1 MNFLLIIIKKYLPYL
16 VSLGLVLYIFSFLDI
31 KNFKLID
38 NYNYLYLIIILW
50 IVGQLLVSLRI
61 YLLVQNKLNQVSYF
75 SILQCIFLGYS
86 INIIA
91 PGESGTDISLF
102 LYLKK
107 FFKYI
112 DILSMLLL
120 DRIIITF
127 STILFVFIG
136 IQFFDLSQIFDIDY
150 KYITIFIL
158 FILFIFSCLY
168 LIILRSK
175 NLIQKFIDYYKEI
188 KKFFIEKYKLLVPI
202 FLIGMIN
209 RLVYILW
216 VYFIAKSIG
225 LEFNIMY
232 LFVIVPMVLIISTLP
247 ISIMGIGIR
256 EGSYVGLLVLGG
268 YSLNDSVLFSTI
280 LLFWMLIPSILSSVL
295 VFSGIIKVKNLFN

>member
-1 MNFLLIIIKKYLPYL
+1 MNFLLISIKKYIPYF
-16 VSLGLVLYIFSFLDI
+16 VSLGLVIYIFSFVDI
-31 KNFKLID
+31 ENFKLIS

-50 IVGQLLVSLRI
+50 FISQILTSLRI
-61 YLLVQNKLNQVSYF
+61 YLLVQNSLMQVNYY
-75 SILQCIFLGYS
+75 SILKCIFLGHS

-112 DILSMLLL
+112 EILSMLLL

-127 STILFVFIG
+127 STVFIAIIG
-136 IQFFDLSQIFDIDY
+136 IQFFDLSQIFNINY
-150 KYITIFIL
+150 KYITIFI
-158 FILFIFSCLY
+158 FFIFFLFLCISF
-168 LIILRSK
+168 IILRFQH
-175 NLIQKFIDYYKEI
+175 LIQKFIHFYREI
-188 KKFFIEKYKLLVPI
+188 KKFFLKKYSLLLPI
-202 FLIGMIN
+202 FLIGLSN
-209 RLVYILW
+209 RLIYIFW

-225 LEFNIMY
+225 LDINIMY
-232 LFVIVPMVLIISTLP
+232 LFIIIPIVLIISTIP
-247 ISIMGIGIR
+247 ISVMGIGIR

-280 LLFWMLIPSILSSVL
+280 LLFWMLLPSILSSIL
-295 VFSGIIKVKNLFN
+295 VFFGIIKIKDLIT